1 MRLHSV
7 YSASF
12 CTDYISVRAVFPLQ
26 KPHIHRLKFAVI
38 RYTHYILN
46 RMYCPCPQSAELS
59 RQKGGKPIF
68 PNCFGGRLP
77 PFFGC
82 RIQREPYPAV
92 RLDTAHFGLIPH
104 ISVLYR
110 IFRFY
115 TAHFCLIPHISAFS
129 PMPSI
134 RAFFV
139 CLTLFVRLLAVI
151 IRFSR
156 LHVRGAFLLC
166 GFFLNARRAVLYLV

>member
-1 MRLHSV
+1 MLRFMRLHSV

-12 CTDYISVRAVFPLQ
+12 YTDYISVRAVFPLQ

-38 RYTHYILN
+38 RYAHYILN
-46 RMYCPCPQSAELS
+46 RMYCPCPQSTELL

-68 PNCFGGRLP
+68 PNCFGI
-77 PFFGC
+77 GC
-82 RIQREPYPAV
+82 RLFSVVGFNASRIQP
-92 RLDTAHFGLIPH
+92 FG
-104 ISVLYR
+104 
-110 IFRFY
+110 
-115 TAHFCLIPHISAFS
+115 LIPHISAFS

-151 IRFSR
+151 IGFSL

-166 GFFLNARRAVLYLV
+166 GFFLNTRRAVLYLV